1 MPAIKRIR
9 EEIDAFIKQAQSEE
23 LQLIDRAICTTVYAH
38 SGAVR
43 KGTAVLYILHPLEGG
58 GLIRKTLWRMVGI
71 WRDEE
76 EFFRVVLV
84 E

>member
-1 MPAIKRIR
+1 MPAIKRTR
-9 EEIDAFIKQAQSEE
+9 EEIDAFIRQVQSEE
-23 LQLIDRAICTTVYAH
+23 LSLIDRAISTAAYAH

-76 EFFRVVLV
+76 EFLRVVLV